1 MVTGFGLG
9 IGGAVGAIFYLGR
22 KAARRLRLEDRGD
35 CDRGLPQP
43 FPPDQVIASYK
54 RRKHYHRHNRHYYQ
68 HRKSLCL
75 LFATF
80 IAAGVFAQDIKLPA
94 PQKSGGMPL
103 MDALAKRSTTRA
115 FDSKDLSPQQL
126 SSLLWAS
133 FGINRPDGKRTAPS
147 ANNKQAT
154 DVYVLLK
161 QGAYVYDAKD
171 NQLNPV
177 VAGDIRGLGG
187 TQAFAT
193 NAPVILIFIADFS
206 KMGNASDEAKRNT
219 ANINVGYISQN
230 AYLFCASGG
239 LVTGA
244 RGSVDRKAL
253 GSKLNLRPEQ
263 TIILAQSVGYPKP

>member
-1 MVTGFGLG
+1 MSREAFAHLKSVDPVLEERMERIGPVT
-9 IGGAVGAIFYLGR
+9 I
-22 KAARRLRLEDRGD
+22 KARRVPVFQSLVQSIIYQQLIK
-35 CDRGLPQP
+35 QAM
-43 FPPDQVIASYK
+43 QVKQALY
-54 RRKHYHRHNRHYYQ
+54 
-68 HRKSLCL
+68 L
-75 LFATF
+75 LAVTF
-80 IAAGVFAQDIKLPA
+80 IAGSLLAQNIKLPA

-103 MDALAKRSTTRA
+103 LDALAKRSTARA

-154 DVYVLLK
+154 DIYVLLK
-161 QGAYVYDAKD
+161 QGAYVYDAKS
-171 NQLNPV
+171 NQLAV
-177 VAGDIRGLGG
+177 VLAEDIRALGG

-193 NAPVILIFIADFS
+193 NAPAILIFVADFS
-206 KMGNASDEAKRNT
+206 KMGNAGDEAKKNT

-230 AYLFCASGG
+230 TYLFCASEG

>member
-1 MVTGFGLG
+1 MKRTAQMKPALYLLLVTS
-9 IGGAVGAIFYLGR
+9 V
-22 KAARRLRLEDRGD
+22 AA
-35 CDRGLPQP
+35 
-43 FPPDQVIASYK
+43 
-54 RRKHYHRHNRHYYQ
+54 
-68 HRKSLCL
+68 SLL
-75 LFATF
+75 AE
-80 IAAGVFAQDIKLPA
+80 DIKLPA

-103 MDALAKRSTTRA
+103 MDALAKRATARA

-161 QGAYVYDAKD
+161 QGAFVYDAKA
-171 NQLNPV
+171 NQLNQIM
-177 VAGDIRGLGG
+177 AEDIRGLGA

-193 NAPVILIFIADFS
+193 NAPVILIFVADFS

-230 AYLFCASGG
+230 TYLFCASEG

-244 RGSVDRKAL
+244 RGSVDRKGL
-253 GSKLNLRPEQ
+253 GAKLNLRPEQ

>member
-1 MVTGFGLG
+1 MKRKL
-9 IGGAVGAIFYLGR
+9 YL
-22 KAARRLRLEDRGD
+22 
-35 CDRGLPQP
+35 
-43 FPPDQVIASYK
+43 
-54 RRKHYHRHNRHYYQ
+54 
-68 HRKSLCL
+68 L
-75 LFATF
+75 LATF
-80 IAAGVFAQDIKLPA
+80 IAGSLFAQDINLLP

-103 MDALAKRSTTRA
+103 MDALAKRSTARA

-161 QGAYVYDAKD
+161 QGAYVYDA
-171 NQLNPV
+171 NSNRLALV
-177 VAGDIRGLGG
+177 LAEDIRGLGG

-193 NAPVILIFIADFS
+193 NAPVILVFVADFS
-206 KMGNASDEAKRNT
+206 KMGNASDEAKKNT

-230 AYLFCASGG
+230 AYLFCASEG

-253 GSKLNLRPEQ
+253 GPKLKLRADQ
-263 TIILAQSVGYPKP
+263 MIVLAQSVGYSKP